1 MTGALLGWLAYV
13 DIYAAHLVAIGAM
26 VMNAGWGLD

>member
-26 VMNAGWGLD
+26 